1 MPWKSKGNYV
11 DDNEKKTFIFSLD
24 YEEIGPFI
32 EYDKNAVFHD
42 ENYGPCFGYKPEI
55 AIIGNPLIE
64 KKLRL
69 SHTKYEYKENKN
81 IQLIDDQETNR
92 IKALDYEVFQVIFD

>member
-1 MPWKSKGNYV
+1 M
-11 DDNEKKTFIFSLD
+11 
-24 YEEIGPFI
+24 
-32 EYDKNAVFHD
+32 FHD

-69 SHTKYEYKENKN
+69 SQTKYEYKENKN
-81 IQLIDDQETNR
+81 IQLIDDQETNP